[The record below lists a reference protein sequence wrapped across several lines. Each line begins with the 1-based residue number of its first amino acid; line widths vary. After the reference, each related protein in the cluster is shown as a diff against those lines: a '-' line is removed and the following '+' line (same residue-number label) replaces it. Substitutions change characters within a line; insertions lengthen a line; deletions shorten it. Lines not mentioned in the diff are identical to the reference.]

1 MREQT
6 QKGGFTMDYTQ
17 FGRTSLR
24 VSKISYGTW
33 QFGGDWGRVERSQWD
48 AGKATVQTALE
59 LGINFFDTAQAYG
72 FGMAERMLGKAL
84 QPYLKG
90 LREDIVLATKGGLRM
105 EGDKLLRDAS
115 TFWIRQGVE
124 QSLRNLGVDYID
136 LYQIHWPDPNTPFE
150 ETASTLDQLIHEGKI
165 RYVGVSNYNV
175 EQMLAFEKTRK
186 LDALQP
192 PYSLFRRDIE
202 QDILPYTQEQ
212 GIGVLIYGP
221 LAHGLLA
228 RTFTPQTS
236 FAADDWRKKSEVFNG
251 KIFQRNLA
259 VVEQL
264 KQLAEQEGMTV
275 AQLAIAWVL
284 AQPAI
289 DVAIVGA
296 RNPEQLEQTAPAG
309 EIHLTQA
316 TLREIERIM
325 REAVPIGGPAPE
337 GM

>member
-1 MREQT
+1 ME
-6 QKGGFTMDYTQ
+6 DTQ
-17 FGRTSLR
+17 FGQTDLR

-48 AGKATVQTALE
+48 TGKATVQKALE

-72 FGMAERMLGKAL
+72 FGMAERMLGEAL

-90 LREDIVLATKGGLRM
+90 LREDIVLSTKGGLRM

-115 TFWIRQGVE
+115 AFWIRQGVE

-175 EQMLAFEKTRK
+175 EQMRAFEKTRK

-212 GIGVLIYGP
+212 GIGVLVYGP

-228 RTFTPQTS
+228 GTFTSQTS
-236 FAADDWRKKSEVFNG
+236 FAADDWRNKSEIFHG

-264 KQLAEQEGMTV
+264 KHLAEQEGMTV

-284 AQPAI
+284 AQPGI

-296 RNPEQLEQTAPAG
+296 RNPEQLEQTARAG

-337 GM
+337 GML